1 MIVVTAPTSNIGHR
15 VVERLLAGS
24 YPVRVI
30 VRDPNRLAPVVRDR
44 IEVVEGSHGDSGT
57 VARALKRAQTQYSG
71 WYHPIRR
78 PKASMLS
85 TSTLPVPQSRCSN
98 HRGLGELLGSVRS
111 GAAHRKPRM
120 PAS

>member
-24 YPVRVI
+24 HPVRVI

-57 VARALKRAQTQYSG
+57 VARALRAQTQYSVG
-71 WYHPIRR
+71 TTQSEGRS
-78 PKASMLS
+78 SMLS
-85 TSTLPVPQSRCSN
+85 TSTLPVPAIEVFKSQ
-98 HRGLGELLGSVRS
+98 GLGELSGSVRS